1 MRVHYFLSASHGHT
15 LRCACVLTHPLT
27 QLNSTD
33 LARVPQ
39 ATSKTWISPSQCSL
53 RPRSSADGCASQRK
67 TSAWPPPQ
75 VRQGW
80 RLQRGSCSE
89 DACTPAPLC
98 RRLSTLGTE
107 TCTVSQDTLERCGQN
122 SGQILHHHQQLLMQ
136 KPHGCLQL
144 LVSKSSAALGH
155 EQGPRPRE
163 EHSVWPAAPE
173 ARNGDPK
180 DLRANTRDL
189 ITCTPGSSPP
199 TILKI
204 RVATASLLALSRK
217 MWAPLGSSGGPAYG
231 VAAPAPAP
239 VRDAGRPLSS
249 GYVQALVAL
258 VEHDCRTAASQLVSF
273 SHTCLLLL
281 RLLASCPCVA
291 DVHD

>member
-1 MRVHYFLSASHGHT
+1 VDQAHERTLAQRTCDIDESSLLPLCFTWTHT
-15 LRCACVLTHPLT
+15 ALRLCAHPPTYST

-53 RPRSSADGCASQRK
+53 RLRSSADGCASQRK

-107 TCTVSQDTLERCGQN
+107 TCTVSQETLERCGQN
-122 SGQILHHHQQLLMQ
+122 SGQILDPPAAVDAETPRL
-136 KPHGCLQL
+136 LQL

-189 ITCTPGSSPP
+189 IT
-199 TILKI
+199 
-204 RVATASLLALSRK
+204 
-217 MWAPLGSSGGPAYG
+217 
-231 VAAPAPAP
+231 
-239 VRDAGRPLSS
+239 
-249 GYVQALVAL
+249 
-258 VEHDCRTAASQLVSF
+258 
-273 SHTCLLLL
+273 
-281 RLLASCPCVA
+281 
-291 DVHD
+291 